1 MKKLILILFSLTI
14 FLISEAKAE
23 QRIDLDLRLVP
34 KNEKNFYLLKDNFI
48 NKEFIKIGKNT
59 YKILRSQNELFV
71 DEYYD
76 TKLHS
81 LFFKKASLRY
91 RKRYV
96 DNLNTKNFIQF
107 KTQRKLEKPGS
118 NEFKIEINPEVKLT
132 SFQDVKEYINRPR
145 NRNSKLYK
153 ELDQYINTS
162 KIIPIFSETQRRDR
176 FYFINENKNTIFTVS
191 FDEVIYSKELVKKT
205 YLVIE
210 FEINEK
216 VMAKSSKVEANI
228 LVRGLENFVQNL
240 NKQNILFNRTSES
253 KYITG
258 IKKLDLK
265 PKNEDIIEI
274 MIVLFALLSILILF
288 CIPIFSRIWSP
299 LKTKNNK
306 INLGRSK

>member
-14 FLISEAKAE
+14 FIISEAKAE

-118 NEFKIEINPEVKLT
+118 NEFKIEINPEVKLA

-145 NRNSKLYK
+145 N
-153 ELDQYINTS
+153 
-162 KIIPIFSETQRRDR
+162 
-176 FYFINENKNTIFTVS
+176 
-191 FDEVIYSKELVKKT
+191 
-205 YLVIE
+205 
-210 FEINEK
+210 
-216 VMAKSSKVEANI
+216 
-228 LVRGLENFVQNL
+228 
-240 NKQNILFNRTSES
+240 
-253 KYITG
+253 
-258 IKKLDLK
+258 
-265 PKNEDIIEI
+265 
-274 MIVLFALLSILILF
+274 
-288 CIPIFSRIWSP
+288 
-299 LKTKNNK
+299 
-306 INLGRSK
+306 